1 MAPTHPGTV
10 LTPEE
15 RLARRNLILRDA
27 FSLLTLFL
35 ITGVIFILT
44 LFLFRSFTN
53 HRQEL
58 GVRWKA
64 RGEAALRA
72 GHPEIAIDD
81 LRSALAY
88 VPSRDTEIE
97 LASALADAGKTQ
109 EASVYFTTL
118 WESAPGDGTINL
130 QLARLAAKEGNE
142 AQAIL
147 HYQSALDGTWQG
159 NGYDRRRE
167 VRLEMARYLISR
179 REYNQARNQLL
190 IAAGNAPDNPSI
202 KLEIAGLL
210 EQANAPQ
217 DALGIYRSLATRRD
231 PPVAALEGA
240 GRTAFALGMYRL
252 AADYLSRALASPVAA
267 HFSANQEAA
276 DRNMLDTSFQVL
288 KLYPGFDLGPRTRA
302 ERVLSALKIARQRL
316 TSCMDGN
323 PALASKL
330 VGLVSRLDQL
340 PPALTASKVAQQPDL
355 EQAILQLTWDTEIA
369 TAPVCGE
376 PTGDDAILLRIARSP
391 YAVEQQ

>member
-1 MAPTHPGTV
+1 MAPTHAGTI

-15 RLARRNLILRDA
+15 RLARRNLMLRDA

-35 ITGVIFILT
+35 ITAVIFILT

-58 GVRWKA
+58 GARWKA
-64 RGEAALRA
+64 RGEVALRS

-88 VPSRDTEIE
+88 VPNRETEIE
-97 LASALADAGKTQ
+97 LATALADAGRTQ
-109 EASVYFTTL
+109 EATVYFTTL

-130 QLARLAAKEGNE
+130 QLARLAVKEGHE
-142 AQAIL
+142 DQALL

-179 REYNQARNQLL
+179 HEYNPARNQLL
-190 IAAGNAPDNPSI
+190 IAAGNAPDNPAI

-217 DALGIYRSLATRRD
+217 DALGIDRSLASRRD
-231 PPVAALEGA
+231 PPLAALEGA
-240 GRTAFALGMYRL
+240 GRTSFALGMYRL
-252 AADYLSRALASPVAA
+252 ASDYLSRALASPLAA
-267 HFSANQEAA
+267 GFSENQKIA
-276 DRNMLDTSFQVL
+276 DRNMLDTSLQVL
-288 KLYPGFDLGPRTRA
+288 KLDPGSDLAPRARA
-302 ERVLSALKIARQRL
+302 ERLLAARKIVRQRL
-316 TSCMDGN
+316 TDCAGAN
-323 PALASKL
+323 PLLASRL
-330 VGLVSRLDQL
+330 AGLVSRWGQL
-340 PPALTASKVAQQPDL
+340 PSQLTVAKLEQQPDL
-355 EQAILQLTWDTEIA
+355 EQTLLQLAWDTEIA
-369 TAPVCGE
+369 TAQICGQ
-376 PTGDDAILLRIARSP
+376 PTGDDALLLRIARNP
-391 YAVEQQ
+391 WTVEQQ